1 MTVILNPADA
11 TYLED
16 RLEAPIG
23 GIAVTAAAMLTAG
36 KDPRQIATWLTV
48 QVGDHDDL
56 WALLLTGQEC
66 PACYAVHD
74 ETAWARDGMDD
85 GYCSQ
90 QCADDA
96 AYMAEQ
102 NRARRAPA

>member
-16 RLEAPIG
+16 RLEAPG
-23 GIAVTAAAMLTAG
+23 GISTIAAAMLTDG

-74 ETAWARDGMDD
+74 ETAGAREGMDD
-85 GYCSQ
+85 GWCSQ
-90 QCADDA
+90 ECQDDA
-96 AYMAEQ
+96 AQAMAE
-102 NRARRAPA
+102 ARLAVTA

>member
-11 TYLED
+11 IYLED

-74 ETAWARDGMDD
+74 ETAWARAGMDD

-102 NRARRAPA
+102 NRARRAAA